1 MLQERE
7 EELSQDTGWRMK
19 IVEAS
24 GFPLVQLLKS
34 SFVMEKGCAL
44 GLDCH
49 LCDNT
54 GIGCATKN
62 VVYSAE
68 CVLCSSEHTEDQYED
83 TISSTRALF
92 HEATENTEEQYQEVI
107 SIPSPQ
113 PCEGTLET
121 EEQYQDVISSLSPQH
136 MEANQQIYIGET
148 SRPIR
153 NRVLEHL
160 KKAEKFSPDSF
171 IMQHWCKVHGTD
183 TKRPGFKF
191 KVVSSHREALSRQIC
206 EAILIEETGT
216 LNSKSEFGMNHLC
229 RMVTAHSPWKTE
241 KIMESEAVERNIGV
255 SA

>member
-1 MLQERE
+1 
-7 EELSQDTGWRMK
+7 MK

-24 GFPLVQLLKS
+24 GVPLVQLLKP

-54 GIGCATKN
+54 GVGCATKN

-113 PCEGTLET
+113 LCEGTLET
-121 EEQYQDVISSLSPQH
+121 EEQYQDVISSLSPQY

-160 KKAEKFSPDSF
+160 KKLKSSP
-171 IMQHWCKVHGTD
+171 
-183 TKRPGFKF
+183 
-191 KVVSSHREALSRQIC
+191 QIP
-206 EAILIEETGT
+206 L
-216 LNSKSEFGMNHLC
+216 LC
-229 RMVTAHSPWKTE
+229 
-241 KIMESEAVERNIGV
+241 NIGV
-255 SA
+255 KSTEQIQNAQDSNSKKYPHIVRYYPGRSVRQFSLKRQVHSILNQNSA